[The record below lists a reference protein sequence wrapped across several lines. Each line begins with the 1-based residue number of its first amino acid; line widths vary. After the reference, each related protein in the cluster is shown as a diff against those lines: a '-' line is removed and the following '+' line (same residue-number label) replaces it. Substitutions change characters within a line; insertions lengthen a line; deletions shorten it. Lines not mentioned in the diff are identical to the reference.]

1 MKLLPE
7 LIRVLPVTMLVGLLP
22 GYFWARLLCA
32 SEDFAS
38 RIAYSFALS
47 ITLVS
52 AVALAL
58 IRLLGTGLSF
68 PIALASP
75 LIVFVLGLGAYLVL
89 GTGKES
95 RGPLLNRPGTPG
107 VPSLVLF
114 FLAFAA
120 GLAEMIGLA
129 PYWLAWPAAAILMI
143 SGMTTHLLSASRE
156 EPASRE
162 AVDGTVETVETVD
175 KPDEP
180 VGAKARYALLSGV
193 LLLVLARGYLGPVL
207 RDWPFLR
214 ADDQYQHTIMT
225 RMMISDGATG
235 SFMLYPPGIHLFMAE
250 LTHLSGVETLGIFA
264 VVIPALLVLPT
275 LAIYALGRRLWGWEY
290 GLTAAAFY
298 GLLTG
303 GSYWYLEHG
312 RYPNIIAAQFLMV
325 LALAA
330 LFRLYNSPSWRSGL
344 LLALLG
350 SSVVLFHQVGSF
362 YLALLLFIVAVL
374 FLPYA
379 LLHER
384 GRGIALFSSF
394 GLLGVLSTLFA
405 WNTYDLP
412 KLAGK
417 LLGREETGEVGEGG
431 EAVAMAFGTKPPDS
445 IFGIVDLT
453 SLPLLLLGPLG
464 VALLIFDRQR
474 KDNPGTLITTV
485 LLVWTLM
492 MAAGSATA
500 LSGFPDRFARD
511 LGVPLAL
518 LGALAFVTVLRS
530 VLAQRGALPVVLAS
544 ATILVMATMVDL
556 RAVKSLVR
564 ASEPSEQLTM
574 SPQVSE
580 AGEWLEENNTGGNI
594 VVSPYTNR
602 VPTRG
607 VLALGGYTGM
617 QSYDAPRIQRGRD
630 IPPPGVEP
638 LWDALHI
645 LNNPKGEQT
654 GRLLKEYDVRYVVM
668 SKIYP
673 YSFWPQFKESKSRY
687 RTVYENNAVVI
698 FEPREV
704 REA

>member
-1 MKLLPE
+1 MLPE
-7 LIRVLPVTMLVGLLP
+7 LIRVLPIAILVGLLP
-22 GYFWARLLCA
+22 GYFWTRLLCA
-32 SEDFAS
+32 TEDLAS

-58 IRLLGTGLSF
+58 VRLFGTGLSF

-75 LIVFVLGLGAYLVL
+75 LIVFVLGFVAYLVL

-95 RGPLLNRPGTPG
+95 RGPLLNRPGPPDL
-107 VPSLVLF
+107 PSLMLF
-114 FLAFAA
+114 FLAFVVVLA
-120 GLAEMIGLA
+120 GMVGLA
-129 PYWLAWPAAAILMI
+129 PYWAAWPVAAILI
-143 SGMTTHLLSASRE
+143 LSGATTHLLSASRE
-156 EPASRE
+156 DPAPQAADRPE
-162 AVDGTVETVETVD
+162 
-175 KPDEP
+175 EP
-180 VGAKARYALLSGV
+180 VGAAVRYALLSGV

-250 LTHLSGVETLGIFA
+250 LTHLSGVETLKIFA
-264 VVIPALLVLPT
+264 VLIPALLVLPT

-362 YLALLLFIVAVL
+362 YLALLLFIVTLL

-384 GRGIALFSSF
+384 RRGIALFSSF
-394 GLLGVLSTLFA
+394 GLLGVLATLFA

-412 KLAGK
+412 KLIGK
-417 LLGREETGEVGEGG
+417 LLGREETGEGG

-453 SLPLLLLGPLG
+453 SQPLLLLGLLG
-464 VALLIFDRQR
+464 VALLAFDRR
-474 KDNPGTLITTV
+474 RMDTPGVLTLTV
-485 LLVWTLM
+485 LISWALM

-500 LSGFPDRFARD
+500 FSGFPDRFARD

-530 VLAQRGALPVVLAS
+530 ALVQRGTLAVILAS
-544 ATILVMATMVDL
+544 LTILTMATVVDL
-556 RAVKSLVR
+556 RAMKSLVR

-594 VVSPYTNR
+594 VVTPYTHR

-617 QSYDAPRIQRGRD
+617 QSYDAPRIERGRD

-638 LWDALHI
+638 LWDALWI
-645 LNNPKGEQT
+645 LNNPRGDQT
-654 GRLLKEYDVRYVVM
+654 LRLMREYDVRYVVM

-673 YSFWPQFKESKSRY
+673 FALWPQFKESKSRY

-698 FEPREV
+698 FEPKEV
-704 REA
+704 

>member
-1 MKLLPE
+1 MISE
-7 LIRVLPVTMLVGLLP
+7 LIRVIPVAILVGLLP

-32 SEDFAS
+32 TEDFAS
-38 RIAYSFALS
+38 RLAYSAALS

-52 AVALAL
+52 AVALAQV
-58 IRLLGTGLSF
+58 RLLGTGLSF
-68 PIALASP
+68 TIAVSSP
-75 LIVFVLGLGAYLVL
+75 LIVFSIGLIAYLVL
-89 GTGKES
+89 GSGKES
-95 RGPLLNRPGTPG
+95 RIPLLNRPVPPG
-107 VPSLVLF
+107 VPALLLF
-114 FLAFAA
+114 LLAFVAA
-120 GLAEMIGLA
+120 LAEMVGLV
-129 PYWLAWPAAAILMI
+129 PYWLAWPAAILLVL
-143 SGMTTHLLSASRE
+143 SGAATHLLSASRE

-162 AVDGTVETVETVD
+162 AVD
-175 KPDEP
+175 EP
-180 VGAKARYALLSGV
+180 LEDPAGAGVRYALLSGV

-225 RMMISDGATG
+225 RMMISEGSTG

-250 LTHLSGVETLGIFA
+250 LTHLSGVGPLAIFA
-264 VVIPALLVLPT
+264 VLIPALLVLPT
-275 LAIYALGRRLWGWEY
+275 LAVYALGRRLWGWEY

-330 LFRLYNSPSWRSGL
+330 LFRLYDSPSWRSGL

-362 YLALLLFIVAVL
+362 YIALLLFIVTVL

-379 LLHER
+379 LLRERER
-384 GRGIALFSSF
+384 GLALLLSF
-394 GLLGVLSTLFA
+394 GLLGVLSALFA

-417 LLGREETGEVGEGG
+417 LLGADETGEGG

-445 IFGIVDLT
+445 LVAIVGLT
-453 SLPLLLLGPLG
+453 SQPLLLLGLLG
-464 VALLIFDRQR
+464 VALLAFDRR
-474 KDNPGTLITTV
+474 RTDTPCALILTV
-485 LLVWTLM
+485 LLAWTFM
-492 MAAGSATA
+492 MVAGSATSY
-500 LSGFPDRFARD
+500 SGFPDRFARD

-518 LGALAFVTVLRS
+518 LGGMSFVTILRS
-530 VLAQRGALPVVLAS
+530 VSAQRGALAVVAASLTLLAT
-544 ATILVMATMVDL
+544 ATVVDL
-556 RAVKSLVR
+556 RAMKSLVW

-574 SPQVSE
+574 SPQVAA
-580 AGEWLEENNTGGNI
+580 AGEWLEEHNTGGNI

-617 QSYDAPRIQRGRD
+617 QSYDAPRIERARD
-630 IPPPGVEP
+630 IPPPGAEP
-638 LWDALHI
+638 LWDALWI
-645 LNNPKGEQT
+645 LENPEGEKTRQ
-654 GRLLKEYDVRYVVM
+654 LIQEHDVRYIVL
-668 SKIYP
+668 SKRNPGSI
-673 YSFWPQFKESKSRY
+673 WPVFDEKEDLY
-687 RTVYENNAVVI
+687 RKVFENDAVAI
-698 FEPREV
+698 FEPKNK
-704 REA
+704 

>member
-1 MKLLPE
+1 MFSE
-7 LIRVLPVTMLVGLLP
+7 LIRVLPIAILVGLLP
-22 GYFWARLLCA
+22 GYFWTRLLCA
-32 SEDFAS
+32 TEDFAS
-38 RIAYSFALS
+38 RIAYSCALS

-52 AVALAL
+52 AVALTL
-58 IRLLGTGLSF
+58 LRLFGTGLSF
-68 PIALASP
+68 PIALSSP
-75 LIVFVLGLGAYLVL
+75 LIVFVAGLALYLVL
-89 GTGKES
+89 GTRKES
-95 RGPLLNRPGTPG
+95 RGPLLNRPAPPDT
-107 VPSLVLF
+107 PSLVLF

-120 GLAEMIGLA
+120 VLTEMVGLV
-129 PYWLAWPAAAILMI
+129 PYWLAWPAAGLLIL
-143 SGMTTHLLSASRE
+143 SGATTHLLSSSRE

-162 AVDGTVETVETVD
+162 TTNEPEA
-175 KPDEP
+175 P
-180 VGAKARYALLSGV
+180 VGAGVRYALLSGV
-193 LLLVLARGYLGPVL
+193 LLLVLARGYLGPVF

-250 LTHLSGVETLGIFA
+250 LTHLSGVETLKIFA
-264 VVIPALLVLPT
+264 VLIPALLVLPT
-275 LAIYALGRRLWGWEY
+275 LAVYALGRRLWGWEY

-362 YLALLLFIVAVL
+362 YLALLLFIATIL

-379 LLHER
+379 LLRER
-384 GRGIALFSSF
+384 GRGLALLSSF
-394 GLLGVLSTLFA
+394 GLLGVLSALFA

-412 KLAGK
+412 KLFGK
-417 LLGREETGEVGEGG
+417 LLGESKTGEGG

-453 SLPLLLLGPLG
+453 SLPLLLLGLLG
-464 VALLIFDRQR
+464 VALLTFDRR
-474 KDNPGTLITTV
+474 RVDTPGILILTV
-485 LLVWTLM
+485 LLVWTLI
-492 MAAGSATA
+492 MAAGSATSF
-500 LSGFPDRFARD
+500 SGFPDRFARD

-518 LGALAFVTVLRS
+518 LGAMAFVTVLRS
-530 VLAQRGALPVVLAS
+530 VVARRGTLAVIVAS
-544 ATILVMATMVDL
+544 LTILTMATVVDL
-556 RAVKSLVR
+556 RAIKSLVR

-574 SPQVSE
+574 SPQVSA
-580 AGEWLEENNTGGNI
+580 AGEWLEDHNTGGNI
-594 VVSPYTNR
+594 VVTPYTHR

-617 QSYDAPRIQRGRD
+617 QSYDAPRIERGRD

-638 LWDALHI
+638 LWDALWI
-645 LNNPKGEQT
+645 LNNPGGDKTQ
-654 GRLLKEYDVRYVVM
+654 RLMREYDVRYVVM

-673 YSFWPQFKESKSRY
+673 YSLWPQFKESEDLY
-687 RTVYENNAVVI
+687 RTVFENNAVVI
-698 FEPREV
+698 FEPTQR
-704 REA
+704 

>member
-1 MKLLPE
+1 MLPE
-7 LIRVLPVTMLVGLLP
+7 LIRILPIAILVGFLP
-22 GYFWARLLCA
+22 GYFWAGLLCA

-52 AVALAL
+52 AMALAL
-58 IRLLGTGLSF
+58 VRLLGTGLSF

-75 LIVFVLGLGAYLVL
+75 LIVFVLGLVAYLVL

-95 RGPLLNRPGTPG
+95 RVPLLNRPRPPDI
-107 VPSLVLF
+107 PSLMLF

-120 GLAEMIGLA
+120 VLAEMTGLA
-129 PYWLAWPAAAILMI
+129 PYWMAWPAAAILI
-143 SGMTTHLLSASRE
+143 LSGATTHLLSASRE
-156 EPASRE
+156 KPTPPEEIDEPE
-162 AVDGTVETVETVD
+162 
-175 KPDEP
+175 EP
-180 VGAKARYALLSGV
+180 VGAGVRYALLSGI

-250 LTHLSGVETLGIFA
+250 LTHLSGVETLKIFA
-264 VVIPALLVLPT
+264 VLIPALLVLPT

-290 GLTAAAFY
+290 GLTAAVFY

-350 SSVVLFHQVGSF
+350 SSVILFHQVGSF
-362 YLALLLFIVAVL
+362 YLALLLLIVTVL

-394 GLLGVLSTLFA
+394 GLLSVLSALFA

-412 KLAGK
+412 KLIGK
-417 LLGREETGEVGEGG
+417 LLGSEASGEGG

-445 IFGIVDLT
+445 IFGIVELT
-453 SLPLLLLGPLG
+453 SQPLLLLGLLG
-464 VALLIFDRQR
+464 AALLTFGRRRTDTPDI
-474 KDNPGTLITTV
+474 LILTV

-511 LGVPLAL
+511 LGVPLAV

-530 VLAQRGALPVVLAS
+530 VVAQRGTLAVILAS
-544 ATILVMATMVDL
+544 LTILTMATMVDL
-556 RAVKSLVR
+556 RAIKSLVR

-580 AGEWLEENNTGGNI
+580 AGEWLKENNTGGNI
-594 VVSPYTNR
+594 VVTPYTNR

-617 QSYDAPRIQRGRD
+617 QSYDAPRIEQGRD

-638 LWDALHI
+638 LWDALWI
-645 LNNPKGEQT
+645 LENPKGDRTQQ
-654 GRLLKEYDVRYVVM
+654 LIQEYDVRYVVV

-673 YSFWPQFKESKSRY
+673 FALWPQFKESKSRY

-698 FEPREV
+698 FEPKDI
-704 REA
+704 

>member
-1 MKLLPE
+1 MLPE
-7 LIRVLPVTMLVGLLP
+7 LIRVLPVAILVGLLP
-22 GYFWARLLCA
+22 GYFWAGLLCA

-52 AVALAL
+52 AVALAMV
-58 IRLLGTGLSF
+58 RLLGTGLSF

-75 LIVFVLGLGAYLVL
+75 LTVFIIGLVAYLVL
-89 GTGKES
+89 GTGKEG
-95 RGPLLNRPGTPG
+95 REPFLNRPGPPDNLALG
-107 VPSLVLF
+107 LF
-114 FLAFAA
+114 FLSFVAV
-120 GLAEMIGLA
+120 LAEMTGLA
-129 PYWLAWPAAAILMI
+129 PYWLAWPAAAILI
-143 SGMTTHLLSASRE
+143 LSGAATHLLSASHE

-162 AVDGTVETVETVD
+162 AVDETVD
-175 KPDEP
+175 TPVEP
-180 VGAKARYALLSGV
+180 VGAKVHYALLSGV
-193 LLLVLARGYLGPVL
+193 LLLVLTRGYLGPVL

-225 RMMISDGATG
+225 RMMISDGTTG
-235 SFMLYPPGIHLFMAE
+235 SFMLYPPGIHLLMAE
-250 LTHLSGVETLGIFA
+250 FTHLSGVETLEIFA
-264 VVIPALLVLPT
+264 VLIPALLVLPT
-275 LAIYALGRRLWGWEY
+275 MAIYALGRRLWGWEY

-379 LLHER
+379 LLRER
-384 GRGIALFSSF
+384 GRGFALLLSF

-445 IFGIVDLT
+445 VFGIIDLA
-453 SLPLLLLGPLG
+453 SLPLMLLGPLG
-464 VALLIFDRQR
+464 VALLVFDRRR
-474 KDNPGTLITTV
+474 KDTPGTLIITV
-485 LLVWTLM
+485 LLVWTFM
-492 MAAGSATA
+492 MSVGSATA
-500 LSGFPDRFARD
+500 FSGFPDRFARD

-530 VLAQRGALPVVLAS
+530 VLAQRGALSVVLAS
-544 ATILVMATMVDL
+544 ATILAMATLVDL
-556 RAVKSLVR
+556 RAAKSLVR

-580 AGEWLEENNTGGNI
+580 AGAWLEENNTGGNI

-617 QSYDAPRIQRGRD
+617 QSYDAPRIERGRD

-638 LWDALHI
+638 LWDALWI

-654 GRLLKEYDVRYVVM
+654 GRLLREYDVRYVVM

-687 RTVYENNAVVI
+687 RTVFENNAVVI
-698 FEPREV
+698 FEPRETG
-704 REA
+704 ET